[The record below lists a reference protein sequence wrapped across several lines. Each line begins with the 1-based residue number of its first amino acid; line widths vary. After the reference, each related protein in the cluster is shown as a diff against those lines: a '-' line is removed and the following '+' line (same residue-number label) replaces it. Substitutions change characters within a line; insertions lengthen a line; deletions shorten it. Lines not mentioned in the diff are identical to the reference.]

1 MGKKRKN
8 SKKGIDTNKFLIYA
22 LTTIILLLVFTFYSD
37 ANELHLVDITNEI
50 QNTNITTNNTQ
61 VSKTPPI
68 DTGGNTL
75 TIYFFDVGQADSILI
90 STGGHNMLVDS
101 GNNGDGKLIT
111 NYLKNDLEINSLE
124 YLVGTHNHEDHIG
137 GLDDVIKE
145 LDIQNLLLPYV
156 SVTSTKT
163 YENVENAALAKNIEI
178 QNPNIGDVFSL
189 GNAQIAVM
197 NVDNHEPKNKNESS
211 IVLQVQFGSQKY
223 LLTGDTEVTN
233 ENART
238 WEDINVLKVAHH
250 GSNTS
255 TSEKFLNQVKP
266 EIAIISVGPNN
277 SYNLPKDNI
286 IQRLKNI
293 GATIYRTDEVGTIL
307 LTSDGTKNEIQTLK
321 DVCLDGNER

>member
-1 MGKKRKN
+1 
-8 SKKGIDTNKFLIYA
+8 
-22 LTTIILLLVFTFYSD
+22 
-37 ANELHLVDITNEI
+37 
-50 QNTNITTNNTQ
+50 
-61 VSKTPPI
+61 
-68 DTGGNTL
+68 
-75 TIYFFDVGQADSILI
+75 
-90 STGGHNMLVDS
+90 
-101 GNNGDGKLIT
+101 
-111 NYLKNDLEINSLE
+111 
-124 YLVGTHNHEDHIG
+124 
-137 GLDDVIKE
+137 
-145 LDIQNLLLPYV
+145 
-156 SVTSTKT
+156 
-163 YENVENAALAKNIEI
+163 
-178 QNPNIGDVFSL
+178 
-189 GNAQIAVM
+189 M